1 MTASYLTALQL
12 DASLGLL
19 QNTGLAVNV
28 ALTTNLTTYNSLA
41 LISPYLATLAGANAA
56 NLTANTVSTLTTI
69 AANTCPALA
78 DNLPLGYPALS
89 VGLSMFTGLIASTA
103 YADMGSGDLTKF
115 VQALNQAQSYAD
127 QASIFINTAV
137 NSQTYLADTFTSMNS
152 MITGGIT
159 DVNLATQPF
168 GTDLA
173 NLGQLIDLANLGDFG
188 SPLGLIRQIYGVTGS
203 IPSVSVQFASVG
215 IPVQV
220 ILNLTDPTIS
230 VVDSIQ
236 RLMYTAMTNI
246 TGNDLKQILSVMKVT
261 TEGITSLADLLNP
274 VKLFPN
280 SYQSLTVPTK
290 HGLRAIYINTVEQI
304 KDGRRELFLPD
315 RTVVATDSVNQNLL
329 TELPEYVMSSLS

>member
-12 DASLGLL
+12 DASPGLL

-28 ALTTNLTTYNSLA
+28 VLTTNLATYNTSA

-56 NLTANTVSTLTTI
+56 NLTANTVSTLKTI
-69 AANTCPALA
+69 SANTCPALA

-103 YADMGSGDLTKF
+103 YTDMGSGDLTKF

-159 DVNLATQPF
+159 EVNLATQPF

-261 TEGITSLADLLNP
+261 TAGITSMADLLNP

-280 SYQSLTVPTK
+280 SFTSLTVPTK
-290 HGLRAIYINTVEQI
+290 HGSRGIYINST
-304 KDGRRELFLPD
+304 G
-315 RTVVATDSVNQNLL
+315 SVNQNLL

>member
-12 DASLGLL
+12 DASPGLL
-19 QNTGLAVNV
+19 QNTGLATNV

-69 AANTCPALA
+69 AANACPALA

-159 DVNLATQPF
+159 EVNLATQPF

-236 RLMYTAMTNI
+236 RLMYTAMTRI
-246 TGNDLKQILSVMKVT
+246 TGNDLTQILSVMKVT
-261 TEGITSLADLLNP
+261 TEGITSMADLLNP

-280 SYQSLTVPTK
+280 SFLSLTVPTK
-290 HGLRAIYINTVEQI
+290 FGSRGIYINST
-304 KDGRRELFLPD
+304 G
-315 RTVVATDSVNQNLL
+315 SVNQNLL

>member
-1 MTASYLTALQL
+1 VAASYLTALQL
-12 DASLGLL
+12 DASPGLL
-19 QNTGLAVNV
+19 TNTGLATNV
-28 ALTTNLTTYNSLA
+28 ALTTNLTAYNTSA
-41 LISPYLATLAGANAA
+41 LISPYLATLANMSSANLSNTTMATLKTISANA
-56 NLTANTVSTLTTI
+56 
-69 AANTCPALA
+69 CPALA
-78 DNLPLGYPALS
+78 DNLPLGYPLT

-103 YADMGSGDLTKF
+103 YTDMGSGDLTKF

-168 GTDLA
+168 GQDLA

-236 RLMYTAMTNI
+236 RLMYTAMTRI
-246 TGNDLKQILSVMKVT
+246 TGNALTQILSVMKVT
-261 TEGITSLADLLNP
+261 TTGITSMADLLNP

-280 SYQSLTVPTK
+280 SFQSLTVPTK
-290 HGLRAIYINTVEQI
+290 FGLRGIYINSA
-304 KDGRRELFLPD
+304 G
-315 RTVVATDSVNQNLL
+315 SVNQNLIG
-329 TELPEYVMSSLS
+329 ELPEYVMNSLS

>member
-1 MTASYLTALQL
+1 VTASYLTALQL
-12 DASLGLL
+12 DASPGLL

-28 ALTTNLTTYNSLA
+28 VLTTNLATYNTSA

-56 NLTANTVSTLTTI
+56 NLTANTVSTLKTI
-69 AANTCPALA
+69 SANTCPALA

-103 YADMGSGDLTKF
+103 YTDMGSGDLTKF

-159 DVNLATQPF
+159 EVNLATQPF

-261 TEGITSLADLLNP
+261 TAGITSMADLLNP

-280 SYQSLTVPTK
+280 SFTSLTVPTK
-290 HGLRAIYINTVEQI
+290 HGSRGIYINST
-304 KDGRRELFLPD
+304 G
-315 RTVVATDSVNQNLL
+315 SVNQNLL

>member
-1 MTASYLTALQL
+1 
-12 DASLGLL
+12 
-19 QNTGLAVNV
+19 
-28 ALTTNLTTYNSLA
+28 
-41 LISPYLATLAGANAA
+41 LATLAGANAA
-56 NLTANTVSTLTTI
+56 NLTANTVSTLKTI
-69 AANTCPALA
+69 SANACPALA

-103 YADMGSGDLTKF
+103 YTDMGSGDLTKF

-168 GTDLA
+168 GQDLA

-236 RLMYTAMTNI
+236 RLMYTAMTRI
-246 TGNDLKQILSVMKVT
+246 TGNALTQILSVMKVT
-261 TEGITSLADLLNP
+261 TTGITSMADLLTP

-280 SYQSLTVPTK
+280 SFQSLTVPTK
-290 HGLRAIYINTVEQI
+290 FGLRGIYINSA
-304 KDGRRELFLPD
+304 G
-315 RTVVATDSVNQNLL
+315 SVNQNLIG
-329 TELPEYVMSSLS
+329 ELPEYVMNSLS

>member
-12 DASLGLL
+12 DASPGLL

-41 LISPYLATLAGANAA
+41 LISPYLATLASANLSS
-56 NLTANTVSTLTTI
+56 LTANTVANLKTI
-69 AANTCPALA
+69 SANSCPALA
-78 DNLPLGYPALS
+78 DNVPLGYPLT

-236 RLMYTAMTNI
+236 RLMYTAMINI

-261 TEGITSLADLLNP
+261 TEGITSMADLLNP

-304 KDGRRELFLPD
+304 KDGRRELGLPD

>member
-1 MTASYLTALQL
+1 VTASYLTALQL
-12 DASLGLL
+12 DASPGLL

-28 ALTTNLTTYNSLA
+28 ALTTNLATYNSSA

-56 NLTANTVSTLTTI
+56 NLTANTVSTLKTI
-69 AANTCPALA
+69 SANACPALA

-159 DVNLATQPF
+159 EVNLATQPF

-261 TEGITSLADLLNP
+261 TEGITSMADLLDP
-274 VKLFPN
+274 VRLFPN
-280 SYQSLTVPTK
+280 SFPSLTVPTK
-290 HGLRAIYINTVEQI
+290 FGSRGIYINST
-304 KDGRRELFLPD
+304 G
-315 RTVVATDSVNQNLL
+315 SVNQNLL

>member
-1 MTASYLTALQL
+1 VTASYLTALQL
-12 DASLGLL
+12 DASPGLL

-159 DVNLATQPF
+159 EVNLATQPF

-236 RLMYTAMTNI
+236 RLMYTAMTRI
-246 TGNDLKQILSVMKVT
+246 TGNDLTQILSVMKVT
-261 TEGITSLADLLNP
+261 TAGITSMADLLNP

-280 SYQSLTVPTK
+280 SFPSLTVPTK
-290 HGLRAIYINTVEQI
+290 HGLRGIYVNSA
-304 KDGRRELFLPD
+304 G
-315 RTVVATDSVNQNLL
+315 SVNQNLIG
-329 TELPEYVMSSLS
+329 ELPEYVMSSLS

>member
-1 MTASYLTALQL
+1 LTALQL
-12 DASLGLL
+12 NASPGLL
-19 QNTGLAVNV
+19 RNTGLATNV
-28 ALTTNLTTYNSLA
+28 ALTTNLTNYNSLA
-41 LISPYLATLAGANAA
+41 LISPYLATLASANLSS
-56 NLTANTVSTLTTI
+56 LTANTVANLKTI
-69 AANTCPALA
+69 SANSCPALA
-78 DNLPLGYPALS
+78 DNVPLGYPLT

-236 RLMYTAMTNI
+236 RLMYTAMINI

-261 TEGITSLADLLNP
+261 TEGITSMADLLNP

-290 HGLRAIYINTVEQI
+290 HGLRAIYINTVQQRVN
-304 KDGRRELFLPD
+304 DGRVPLTSPGAIQPD

>member
-1 MTASYLTALQL
+1 VAASYLTALQL
-12 DASLGLL
+12 DASPGLL
-19 QNTGLAVNV
+19 QNTGLATNV
-28 ALTTNLTTYNSLA
+28 ALTTNLATYNSSA
-41 LISPYLATLAGANAA
+41 LIAPYLATLAGANAA
-56 NLTANTVSTLTTI
+56 NLTANTVSTLKTI
-69 AANTCPALA
+69 AANACPALA
-78 DNLPLGYPALS
+78 DNLPLGYPLT

-103 YADMGSGDLTKF
+103 YTDMGSGDLTKF

-152 MITGGIT
+152 MITGSIT

-168 GTDLA
+168 GQDLD

-236 RLMYTAMTNI
+236 RLMYTAMTRI
-246 TGNDLKQILSVMKVT
+246 TGNALTQILSVMKVT
-261 TEGITSLADLLNP
+261 TAGITNMADLLNP

-280 SYQSLTVPTK
+280 SFQSLTVPTK
-290 HGLRAIYINTVEQI
+290 FGLRGIYINSA
-304 KDGRRELFLPD
+304 G
-315 RTVVATDSVNQNLL
+315 SVNQNLIG
-329 TELPEYVMSSLS
+329 ELPEYVMNSLS